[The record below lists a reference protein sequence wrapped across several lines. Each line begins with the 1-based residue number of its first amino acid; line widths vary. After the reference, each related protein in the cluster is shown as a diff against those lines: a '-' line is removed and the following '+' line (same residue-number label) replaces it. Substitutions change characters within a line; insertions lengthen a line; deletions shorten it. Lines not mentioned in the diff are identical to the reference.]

1 MLDKSLLATSP
12 CGIVINEVLRDAK
25 LKNASDI
32 HIEPTEHDVQIR
44 FRIFGEM
51 TLPQKNIP
59 KFLQDVFLSDLKKIL
74 GLSIAISGRP
84 QDSRASFSEYG
95 IDVRAN
101 LLPTIYGEKVVLRI
115 LDLGRNFK
123 LSSVGFSNQTVEDLK
138 LALEEPNGVI
148 LISGPT
154 GSGKTTTLY
163 SLLNELGPQRKNI
176 VTLEDPVEYR
186 LKGMNQVQISPK
198 ISFGQ
203 GLRAILRQ
211 DPDIILVGEIRDEET
226 ADLCFKAASTGH
238 LVLSTIHANGA
249 REVCERL
256 EKLGVEKYLL
266 KSNLRFS
273 AAQKLLPKICEN
285 CSSTIGSAEKAR
297 VLKPTPGCNQ
307 CVGGITGRIPILE
320 YLDKKA
326 VADYFDDKRPHE
338 FIHVRNFNEQY
349 VRLVELGLVDA
360 GGLCEYN

>member
-1 MLDKSLLATSP
+1 MINLLHTSP
-12 CGIVINEVLRDAK
+12 CGIVINEVLGDAK
-25 LKNASDI
+25 HKNASDI
-32 HIEPTEHDVQIR
+32 HIEPTEFDVQIR

-51 TLPQKNIP
+51 TQPQKNIP
-59 KFLQDVFLSDLKKIL
+59 KFLQDVFISDLKKIL
-74 GLSIAISGRP
+74 GLSIAVSGRP
-84 QDSRASFSEYG
+84 QDSRASFKDHG

-115 LDLGRNFK
+115 LDLGRDFK
-123 LSSVGFSNQTVEDLK
+123 LANVGFSSQTVADLK
-138 LALEEPNGVI
+138 TALEESNGVI

-163 SLLNELGPQRKNI
+163 SLLNELGPHCKNI

-186 LKGMNQVQISPK
+186 LRGMNQVQISSK
-198 ISFGQ
+198 LSFGQ

-273 AAQKLLPKICEN
+273 AAQKLLPKICPS
-285 CSSTIGSAEKAR
+285 CSSLLGPHSLVR
-297 VLKPTPGCNQ
+297 VLKPNPGCSQ
-307 CVGGITGRIPILE
+307 CNSGVIGRIPILE
-320 YLDKKA
+320 YLDQRA
-326 VADYFDDKRPHE
+326 VADYFDDTKLNDLIRMKNFHNQ
-338 FIHVRNFNEQY
+338 HVE
-349 VRLVELGLVDA
+349 LVELGLVDA
-360 GGLCEYN
+360 GGLSEFN